1 MFHQNSVKNSRYAQK
16 TEINPILQ
24 ASEQAAPAQ
33 PVPQQSSGLD
43 AVQKELRKLR
53 KKLDQIGKIKE
64 KQTNGEQLEINQI
77 EKLKTEDELRA
88 QIAQLE
94 IA

>member
-1 MFHQNSVKNSRYAQK
+1 MFHQYSLHTSSYFQK
-16 TEINPILQ
+16 KPEPNFQ
-24 ASEQAAPAQ
+24 ALEQATPAQ
-33 PVPQQSSGLD
+33 PVPQQSGLD